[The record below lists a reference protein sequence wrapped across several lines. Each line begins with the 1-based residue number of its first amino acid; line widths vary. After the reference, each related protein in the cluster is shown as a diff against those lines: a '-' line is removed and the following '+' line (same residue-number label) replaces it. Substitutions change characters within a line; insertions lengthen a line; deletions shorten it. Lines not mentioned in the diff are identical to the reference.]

1 MKSKATLKAAVE
13 VFYGQN
19 HYKVNHIPRISLKM
33 HQEDK
38 KCVQELDMDMIVKM
52 FEKLPPK
59 IVEAKKNGLESLF

>member
-38 KCVQELDMDMIVKM
+38 KMCARIRYGYDCKNVQKIA
-52 FEKLPPK
+52 PK
-59 IVEAKKNGLESLF
+59 NCRSQT

>member
-19 HYKVNHIPRISLKM
+19 HSKGNHIPRISLKM

-38 KCVQELDMDMIVKM
+38 KMCARIRYGYECKNV
-52 FEKLPPK
+52 PK
-59 IVEAKKNGLESLF
+59 IALKNCRSQK

>member
-38 KCVQELDMDMIVKM
+38 KM
-52 FEKLPPK
+52 FARIRYGYDCKNVPK
-59 IVEAKKNGLESLF
+59 IAPKNCRSQK